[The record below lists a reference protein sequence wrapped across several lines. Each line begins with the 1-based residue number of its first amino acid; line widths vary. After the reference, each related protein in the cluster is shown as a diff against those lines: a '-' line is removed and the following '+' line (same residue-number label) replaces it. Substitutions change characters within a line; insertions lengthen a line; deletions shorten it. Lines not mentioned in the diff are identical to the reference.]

1 MFEQDRLEL
10 IENNPDAVILTYT
23 KDDRERAWSQ
33 IDTQKYSN
41 DIARWNAFLNFLCLQ
56 VIVEWLKEDLNISKN
71 ITWNNPNIW
80 EFVNG
85 ILLVVGDKRIAI
97 TISEKIDN
105 QEICVPQ
112 EWIDIPNLIADYYLA
127 VQIIPDE
134 RIICIWGYTNHIK
147 LKKYGDFDSIDRT
160 YTLVRED
167 LFMDIS
173 AFLVALEL
181 CPQQREF
188 IPNLPRISG
197 NEADYFIEKF
207 SVASPYLPR
216 LGLSDIEFQKFLAIL
231 ENDEWRQKLYSKRV
245 GKKQESLV
253 KLSNWLKNIVGT
265 DWKNLEEIFP
275 APQRKTRKFAVRIDN
290 FSVESD
296 LEAEAKFQNLIN
308 RLQDNPD
315 EAEKQIVA
323 ERLGNLS
330 YRGKEITHAIDVLV
344 NIIKTS
350 IEGYTLWTAI
360 KSLRKLDPHNSMIAD
375 GVKSLS
381 KLEGNLEENNPAII
395 QNLSNLE
402 EKNHTIALQVLD
414 DLGVH
419 LAGHQLALIVGI
431 SEKCDGSFC
440 ILAQIQRVG
449 EEESLPPDLKMSVF
463 DEDGEILSELTAGEA
478 HAAISDYLSGQ
489 RGDRFSIKVSLGEN
503 CIGKDFEV

>member
-1 MFEQDRLEL
+1 MFEKDRLEL

-23 KDDRERAWSQ
+23 KDDRERAWLQ

-41 DIARWNAFLNFLCLQ
+41 NIARWNAFINFICLD
-56 VIVEWLKEDLNISKN
+56 VIVTWLKEDLNISKN
-71 ITWNNPNIW
+71 ITCSNPNIW

-85 ILLVVGDKRIAI
+85 ILLFIGDRRIAI
-97 TISEKIDN
+97 IISEKIDN

-134 RIICIWGYTNHIK
+134 RIICIWGYTNHMK
-147 LKKYGDFDSIDRT
+147 LKKSGEFDSIDRT
-160 YTLVRED
+160 YTLARED

-181 CPQQREF
+181 CPQQRALV
-188 IPNLPRISG
+188 PDLPKISEK
-197 NEADYFIEKF
+197 EANYFIEEF
-207 SVASPYLPR
+207 SVTSPYLPR

-231 ENDEWRQKLYSKRV
+231 ENDEWRQKLYNKRV
-245 GKKQESLV
+245 FI
-253 KLSNWLKNIVGT
+253 KLSNWLENIVDRG
-265 DWKNLEEIFP
+265 WKNLEEIFP
-275 APQRKTRKFAVRIDN
+275 VPQSQTRRFAVRND
-290 FSVESD
+290 D
-296 LEAEAKFQNLIN
+296 LEIEAKVQNLIN

-323 ERLGNLS
+323 EMLGHLS
-330 YRGKEITHAIDVLV
+330 CRGKEITNAIDALV

-360 KSLRKLDPHNSMIAD
+360 KSLRKLDPHNSMIAV

-381 KLEGNLEENNPAII
+381 KLEENNPAII
-395 QNLSNLE
+395 KNLSNLKE
-402 EKNHTIALQVLD
+402 NKHTIALQVID

-440 ILAQIQRVG
+440 ILAQIQTVG
-449 EEESLPPDLKMSVF
+449 EESLPPDLKMSVF
-463 DEDGEILSELTAGEA
+463 DEDGEIISELTAGEA